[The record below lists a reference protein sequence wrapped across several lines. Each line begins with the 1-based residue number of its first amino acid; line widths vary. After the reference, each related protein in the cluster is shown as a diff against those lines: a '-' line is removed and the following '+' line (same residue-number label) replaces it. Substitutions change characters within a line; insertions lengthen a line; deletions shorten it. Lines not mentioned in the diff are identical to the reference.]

1 MTILIKPAERIAHIQ
16 EYYFSKKLQE
26 IRGLNKQGYDILNLG
41 IGSPDMMPS
50 EETIESLVRSSR
62 NPKHHGYQPYRGIA
76 ELRDSI
82 SHWSSKTYKVD
93 LNPETEILPLMGSKE
108 GITHISL
115 AYINP
120 GDSIL
125 VPELGYPAYKAV
137 AEMVGGEVDTYPLL
151 EDENWSPDFNFL
163 ESIEKG
169 KYRLLWLNYPHMPTG
184 TPPDKAIFD
193 RLVEIAI
200 DKEILLCHDNPYSM
214 VLNEND
220 PQSLLFSDKAFE
232 VAVELNSLSK
242 SHNMAGWRLGW
253 VSGRKEY
260 IDAILK
266 IKSNFDSGMF
276 RGIQEAGIA
285 ALENSSEWHQKRN
298 NVYSERRELAYQ
310 VLGIIGCTWGKGQI
324 GMFVWAKIP
333 DNISNVEEWID
344 HILYTYKVF
353 ITPGFIFGKA
363 GGRFI
368 RISLCSDSDTY
379 LEAMR
384 RLKDYKT

>member
-1 MTILIKPAERIAHIQ
+1 MVIQPADRINQIQ

-26 IRGLNKQGYDILNLG
+26 IRDFNNQGYNILNLG

-76 ELRDSI
+76 GLRDAI
-82 SHWSSKTYKVD
+82 AQWSSITYKID
-93 LNPETEILPLMGSKE
+93 LNPDTEILPLMGSKE

-120 GDSIL
+120 GDSVL

-137 AEMVGGEVDTYPLL
+137 AEMVGGKADTYPLIQ
-151 EDENWSPDFNFL
+151 EENWAPDFSFL
-163 ESIEKG
+163 EKIEKG
-169 KYRLLWLNYPHMPTG
+169 KYKLLWINYPHMPTG
-184 TPPDKAIFD
+184 AAPNRDIFD
-193 RLVEIAI
+193 RLVNIAI
-200 DKEILLCHDNPYSM
+200 EKEILLCHDNPYSM
-214 VLNEND
+214 VLND
-220 PQSLLFSDKAFE
+220 DPPQSILYSDKAFDI
-232 VAVELNSLSK
+232 AVELNSLSK

-276 RGIQEAGIA
+276 RGIQEAGIS
-285 ALENSSEWHQKRN
+285 ALENSAEWHQNRN
-298 NVYSERRELAYQ
+298 EVYKERRLMAYQ
-310 VLGIIGCTWGKGQI
+310 ILEKLGCSWNKGQV

-333 DNISNVEEWID
+333 DTISNVEEWID
-344 HILYTYKVF
+344 HILYEYKVF

-363 GGRFI
+363 GNRYI
-368 RISLCSDSDTY
+368 RISLCSDIETY
-379 LEAMR
+379 EEALK
-384 RLKDYKT
+384 RLKEFNR

>member
-1 MTILIKPAERIAHIQ
+1 MVIKPADRINQIQ

-26 IRGLNKQGYDILNLG
+26 IRGLNNQGYDILNLG

-76 ELRDSI
+76 ELRDAI
-82 SHWSSKTYKVD
+82 AQWSSITYKID
-93 LNPETEILPLMGSKE
+93 LNPDTEILPLMGSKE

-137 AEMVGGEVDTYPLL
+137 AEMVGGKVDTYPLV
-151 EDENWSPDFNFL
+151 EEENWAPDFNFL
-163 ESIEKG
+163 EKIKKG
-169 KYRLLWLNYPHMPTG
+169 KYRLLWINYPHMPTG
-184 TPPDKAIFD
+184 ASSNRDIFD
-193 RLVEIAI
+193 RLINIAI

-214 VLNEND
+214 ILNED
-220 PQSLLFSDKAFE
+220 PPQSLLYSNNAFE
-232 VAVELNSLSK
+232 IAVELNSLSK

-276 RGIQEAGIA
+276 RGIQEAGIT
-285 ALENSSEWHQKRN
+285 ALENTAEWHQNRN
-298 NVYSERRELAYQ
+298 QVYKERRLLAYRI
-310 VLGIIGCTWGKGQI
+310 LEKIGCSWKEGQV
-324 GMFVWAKIP
+324 GMFVWATIP
-333 DNISNVEEWID
+333 EAISNVEKWID
-344 HILYTYKVF
+344 YILYNYKVF

-363 GGRFI
+363 GNRYI
-368 RISLCSDSDTY
+368 RISLCSDIETY
-379 LEAMR
+379 QEALR
-384 RLKDYKT
+384 RLKEFKT